1 MIRVKQQTI
10 QDIPIIELVE
20 ENKDEEEL
28 PMVVFYHGWTSHKES
43 VLTQGYELAK
53 KGIRV
58 VLPEAYLHGERE
70 KTEEKI
76 ESQTVFWDVISQNLR
91 EFPKLYQYYTELGLA
106 DPHRFGASG
115 LSMGGITTCALLTQ
129 FDFIKAAVV
138 LMGCPS
144 PIPFTKWLLHSKWAD
159 EGETSEVEEPK
170 PEEIQAALNTLK
182 DISLNE
188 QPEKI
193 AGRPV
198 HFWHGTKDESVPF
211 HLTEEFIESIS
222 MQPYAD
228 QVSFS
233 VGHDQG
239 HKVPYDVS
247 VEMADFFQKQL

>member
-1 MIRVKQQTI
+1 MIRVKPQTI
-10 QDIPIIELVE
+10 QEIPVIELVE
-20 ENKDEEEL
+20 ETKDENEL
-28 PMVVFYHGWTSHKES
+28 PTVIFYHGWTSHKES

-53 KGIRV
+53 RGIRV
-58 VLPEAYLHGERE
+58 VLPEAHLHGDRGHEGDG
-70 KTEEKI
+70 TED
-76 ESQTVFWDVISQNLR
+76 QTVFWNVIGQNLH

-144 PIPFTKWLLHSKWAD
+144 PIPFTKWLLDSKWN
-159 EGETSEVEEPK
+159 EETQSAESNKPNPIGLEE
-170 PEEIQAALNTLK
+170 TLK
-182 DISLNE
+182 KLQGIALNE

-198 HFWHGTKDESVPF
+198 HFWHGTEDDLVPF
-211 HLTEEFIESIS
+211 HLTEAFIEEIS
-222 MQPYAD
+222 MQPFAN

-239 HKVPYDVS
+239 HKVPYEVT
-247 VEMADFFQKQL
+247 VEMADYFKKHL